1 MANPLQGRRIA
12 ILAADGVERV
22 ELEVPRDD
30 VLQAGARTDLLS
42 LQNGEIQARNNDLEE
57 AGTFEVDRAVS
68 DASVNDY
75 DAVLLP
81 GGTVNPDNFESTNVR
96 SRLSATSYG
105 QVSRSALSV
114 TAPGPS

>member
-1 MANPLQGRRIA
+1 MRVAVVRRRNTEGELDVANSLQGRKIA

-22 ELEVPRDD
+22 ELEVPRDE
-30 VLQAGARTDLLS
+30 VLQAGAQTDLLS

-75 DAVLLP
+75 DALLLP
-81 GGTVNPDNFESTNVR
+81 GGTVNPDKLRIDERETPDR
-96 SRLSATSYG
+96 
-105 QVSRSALSV
+105 
-114 TAPGPS
+114 